1 MTYCHFTVI
10 VITLWKAIP
19 RLLGWSRYSL
29 LQGIKYGS
37 AGQGPETPYKFN
49 PICYAFRPT
58 VHPLAHSSP
67 ASGIWNLES

>member
-10 VITLWKAIP
+10 DITLWEAIP
-19 RLLGWSRYSL
+19 RLLGWSRYNL

-37 AGQGPETPYKFN
+37 AGQGPETPSKFN
-49 PICYAFRPT
+49 PICYAFWPT

-67 ASGIWNLES
+67 AGYIWNK